1 MPQIKQKDVINLDNL
16 KYLIRKNDNFNS
28 FKNWL
33 DNEINEEEEY
43 SGEWNMSEESHVRLK
58 TLKEVK
64 ERLDIYS
71 V

>member
-28 FKNWL
+28 FKHWL
-33 DNEINEEEEY
+33 DNEIQEEEEY
-43 SGEWNMSEESHVRLK
+43 SGEWNMSEESNVRLK
-58 TLKEVK
+58 VLKEVK
-64 ERLDIYS
+64 EQLEIYS

>member
-1 MPQIKQKDVINLDNL
+1 MPQINQKDVINLDIL
-16 KYLIRKNDNFNS
+16 KYLIRKNDNFNN
-28 FKNWL
+28 FKVWL
-33 DNEINEEEEY
+33 ENEINEEAEI
-43 SGEWNMSEESHVRLK
+43 SDEWNMSEDSNIRLK

>member
-28 FKNWL
+28 FKHWL
-33 DNEINEEEEY
+33 ENEINEEEEY
-43 SGEWNMSEESHVRLK
+43 SGEWNMSEESNIRLK